1 MYTVWNLWKERAM
14 TESEL
19 QSLIELDVSQWR
31 AAWSPPRRCFLSTL
45 LFFSYSSFMKKKR
58 SGETMKKRGAGLPFV
73 CEEPKYVPTT
83 TFREKEVSI
92 GVNQCLL

>member
-1 MYTVWNLWKERAM
+1 
-14 TESEL
+14 
-19 QSLIELDVSQWR
+19 
-31 AAWSPPRRCFLSTL
+31 
-45 LFFSYSSFMKKKR
+45 
-58 SGETMKKRGAGLPFV
+58 MKKRGAGLPFV